1 MLSSRFPGDFLKDSR
16 PKLAFF
22 DSGVGGISILDEVMG
37 KVSPCDVVYVADS
50 AKYPYGSL
58 PESEIIFR
66 VTRIAA
72 DLHKIFP
79 FDCFVVACNTASTV
93 VLPSLRSLFPHSI
106 VGVVPAIKP
115 AAELTKTGVMGL
127 LATPGTVVR
136 PYTDELVATF
146 ASQKKVLRLG
156 STKLVDIAEKKMR
169 TGMVDLSE
177 VEVELKPFLE
187 QPELD
192 VVVLACTH
200 FPLLEAEIR
209 TVLGT
214 KVTLISS
221 GQAVA
226 QRVLT
231 LLGAKNLHTDAR
243 LSTITYISTSDAGS
257 HENVRTYLSKWGTVN
272 SKIDSFGL

>member
-1 MLSSRFPGDFLKDSR
+1 MKESR

-22 DSGVGGISILDEVMG
+22 DSGVGGISILDEVMAR
-37 KVSPCDVVYVADS
+37 VSACDVVYVADS

-72 DLHKIFP
+72 ELYKNFP

-93 VLPSLRSLFPHSI
+93 VLPGLRSLFPHSI

-115 AAELTKTGVMGL
+115 AAELTKTGVIGL
-127 LATPGTVVR
+127 LATPGTIVR

-156 STKLVDIAEKKMR
+156 SAKLVDVAEKKMR
-169 TGMVDLSE
+169 TGKVDLSE
-177 VEVELKPFLE
+177 IEAELKPFL
-187 QPELD
+187 QQTELD

-200 FPLLEAEIR
+200 FPLLEAEFRI
-209 TVLGT
+209 VLGE

-231 LLGAKNLHTDAR
+231 LLGAKNRHNDSH
-243 LSTITYISTSDAGS
+243 LSTITYISTSDSGS
-257 HENVRTYLSKWGTVN
+257 HENVRTYLSKWGIVN